1 MLFTSIIL
9 LILFGILLLVLEI
22 LILPGLIAGIIGGIL
37 VLAGISWMYK
47 EFGNTYGNYTAVT
60 TALATFGAIYY
71 SLKSKAWTRFGL
83 KDSLEGKTNQ
93 VDKLELKEGDEG
105 TTVSDLR
112 PMGSVMINNIR
123 VEAQSHGEHIP
134 ANSKITVLKI
144 LPNKLI
150 VKKKTKP

>member
-22 LILPGLIAGIIGGIL
+22 LILPGLIAGIIGGVL
-37 VLAGISWMYK
+37 VLAGMSWMYK
-47 EFGNTYGNYTAVT
+47 EFGTTYGNYTALA

-105 TTVSDLR
+105 TTISDLR
-112 PMGSVMINNIR
+112 PMGSVMINNLR
-123 VEAQSHGEHIP
+123 VEAQSNGEHIP
-134 ANSKITVLKI
+134 ANKKIIVLDRKS
-144 LPNKLI
+144 
-150 VKKKTKP
+150 VV